1 MAITDTSPLAQVTSV
16 TPYEK
21 YIDPYRKPMQQSLQ
35 AKTELSGLQQGM
47 ETERTKEKLQKTGA
61 VEEEFAKRSAEA
73 PEREQKKRVSEQME
87 KPFIPTQESAQD
99 MAALF
104 SLINVVGFALGAG
117 GKRNAQA
124 AMSSMNGM
132 LEGHQKGR
140 DDVYKREKANF
151 DTNLK
156 QLKMRYDTLDNQL
169 KDALETY
176 KTDKSAGLRKA
187 EMAYAEAG
195 ANFYKQY
202 QDKFGLAGMYEY
214 HKQAYDSANKMF
226 TELKRE
232 EDRAERLR
240 IQSDAAK
247 RAEKQ
252 FELSEKRLALAERKA
267 ETKGAEKP
275 PTRKETL
282 PLIQGI
288 RSVEKLQ
295 EDIRDPEIQVGLK
308 AKAAPLLEKIASL
321 GPKQYFDEAVSQ
333 TLTGTD
339 KTTVFLKNA
348 LLNSYAIE
356 RAAQG
361 GGRLTVAM
369 MRQAGPVLDPTN
381 YTPEAYAQILEDRR
395 KEFYENLQDYGFT
408 PQQIR
413 ESTTPR
419 AYQPYGGGAPA
430 PAPAP
435 AAKSMPTGER
445 LKEYAAKHFSGNEE
459 AAKQHL
465 KSQGYQ

>member
-1 MAITDTSPLAQVTSV
+1 MAITDTSPLAQVTGI

-21 YIDPYRKPMQQSLQ
+21 YIEPQRKLLQESTQ
-35 AKTELSGLQQGM
+35 AKAEVAGLQQGM
-47 ETERTKEKLQKTGA
+47 EAERAGKKLKDVGA
-61 VEEEFAKRSAEA
+61 VEEQFAKRVSEA
-73 PEREQKKRVSEQME
+73 PEYEEKKRVSESME
-87 KPFIPTQESAQD
+87 KPFIPTKESAND

-104 SLINVVGFALGAG
+104 SLINVVGFALGSG
-117 GKRNAQA
+117 GKRNAQQ
-124 AMSSMNGM
+124 AMYAMNGM

-140 DDVYKREKANF
+140 DDLYKKEKAAF

-169 KDALETY
+169 KDALNTY
-176 KTDKSAGLRKA
+176 KTDKEAGLRKA

-202 QDKFGLAGMYEY
+202 QDKFGLAAMYEY
-214 HKQAYDSANKMF
+214 HKQAYDSANKMYA
-226 TELKRE
+226 ELKRE

-240 IQSDAAK
+240 LQSEAAK

-252 FELSEKRLALAERKA
+252 FELSERRLGLAEKRA
-267 ETKGAEKP
+267 EAKGAEKP
-275 PTRKETL
+275 ATRKETL

-295 EDIRDPEIQVGLK
+295 EDLRDPEIQIGLK
-308 AKAAPLLEKIASL
+308 AKVAPLLEKIASL
-321 GPKQYFDEAVSQ
+321 GEKKYFDEAVNQ
-333 TLTGTD
+333 ALTGTD

-356 RAAQG
+356 RAASG

-381 YTPEAYAQILEDRR
+381 YTPQAYAQILEDRR
-395 KEFYENLQDYGFT
+395 KEFYENLQDYGYT
-408 PQQIR
+408 PQQIK

-419 AYQPYGGGAPA
+419 AYEPYGGGTPA
-430 PAPAP
+430 AAP
-435 AAKSMPTGER
+435 AAKPMPTGDK
-445 LKEYAAKHFSGNEE
+445 LKAYSATHFNGDEE
-459 AAKQHL
+459 AAKQYL
-465 KSQGYQ
+465 KTQGYQ